1 MNYNFGG
8 CQIDAKGLE
17 SAGSLN
23 IISKVVSATLTNE
36 LIKKEVLDI
45 IMPLAL
51 IKRHAF
57 DLELCFLAQKHGF
70 RTVEAPINI
79 KYKFSGTSISRKTVL
94 GMFLDTLAIRYRY
107 SILHYYQKI
116 YHKSRFQE

>member
-36 LIKKEVLDI
+36 LIKKEGKV
-45 IMPLAL
+45 
-51 IKRHAF
+51 RVWQH
-57 DLELCFLAQKHGF
+57 
-70 RTVEAPINI
+70 
-79 KYKFSGTSISRKTVL
+79 
-94 GMFLDTLAIRYRY
+94 
-107 SILHYYQKI
+107 
-116 YHKSRFQE
+116 